1 MWGWGNA
8 PETENTVAGL
18 PVCGAATYGLKMTI
32 SNGTASN
39 VGVYQAAVGSTT
51 GTVYRNVLCMPT
63 YGWVY
68 N

>member
-1 MWGWGNA
+1 
-8 PETENTVAGL
+8 
-18 PVCGAATYGLKMTI
+18 MTI